1 MKPPVLRT
9 ILRVKFC
16 VGRAGSDW
24 NGTLAILRAVAGEPD
39 YCGPDLGLLERV
51 AADIA
56 AVQAQVRD
64 WPRRLCG
71 GLLDR

>member
-1 MKPPVLRT
+1 MLVFTR
-9 ILRVKFC
+9 
-16 VGRAGSDW
+16 SY
-24 NGTLAILRAVAGEPD
+24 AGEPD

-64 WPRRLCG
+64 WPRRLCSP
-71 GLLDR
+71 LLESQIPQYTALPIARDRSWRG